1 MCRMEFYFMRRILA
15 LVICLSIIFI
25 SCNENPVDAALDA
38 AELNIEEQPECSLEI
53 LEKIEKGQLSKRRQK
68 ARYSLLYSIALDK
81 NYIDIKSDSIISP
94 AVDYYRT
101 HGSRAERFD
110 CYYYLARIYENVQD
124 QENVLLNSAK
134 AESLD
139 TSKIDPYKLCL
150 LYAMKGRT
158 YHQAWR
164 IQDAI
169 DSYTLACKYAIK
181 ANKFRHYAYYS
192 LMLAESYRYSHNL
205 DMSIHS
211 VSNAYKYNSFF
222 TLNESHL
229 YHRLNLLNMME
240 GNADPQECVSYAN
253 YYIKE
258 YPQENKIYWTIIAE
272 VYLNAGYPDKAYE
285 LLKKYPSHFNIQYG
299 YYGIL
304 SRINES
310 RGDYIGAL
318 DAYRKFAE
326 YIKKR
331 DVARHKS
338 NVKLIEERYKNEFI
352 QARQKHLILYFATF
366 ALLILCTTL
375 YLNIKWRNERKL
387 NRSNLKELQQ
397 EYDALCMLK
406 EHLDGANK
414 YLCEQVAVQSSTDQE
429 LLRVLGHRMKSLSA
443 FLQKPIPDSL
453 SKVVPQIEN
462 LRKSKN
468 YIVDNIGLLYAVT
481 YPDFVSELRMHDLT
495 SSEIGYCCLLLL
507 GLNIPEAGEVIGRV
521 SSIYNVNSSI
531 RKKLGVTSQNLD
543 KWLINRFSEY
553 YPDLGH

>member
-1 MCRMEFYFMRRILA
+1 MEFYFMRRILA

-38 AELNIEEQPECSLEI
+38 AELNMEEKPECSLEI

-124 QENVLLNSAK
+124 QGNVLLNSAK

-150 LYAMKGRT
+150 LYAMKGNV

-181 ANKFRHYAYYS
+181 AEKFRHYAYFS
-192 LMLAESYRYSHNL
+192 LMLAESYRYAHNL
-205 DMSIHS
+205 DASIQS
-211 VSNAYKYNSFF
+211 VSDAYSYNSYF
-222 TLNESHL
+222 TLNETHL
-229 YHRLNLLNMME
+229 YHRLMLLNMMDT
-240 GNADPQECVSYAN
+240 NTDPQECLSYAEN
-253 YYIKE
+253 YIKE
-258 YPQENKIYWTIIAE
+258 YPQENKIYWNIIAE
-272 VYLNAGYPDKAYE
+272 IYLNSGYPEHAYE
-285 LLKKYPSHFNIQYG
+285 SLKKYPEHFNVQYG

-318 DAYRKFAE
+318 DAYRKFSE
-326 YIKKR
+326 YIKER
-331 DVARHKS
+331 DVTRHKS

-352 QARQKHLILYFATF
+352 QSRQKHLIIYFATF
-366 ALLILCTTL
+366 AILILCITL
-375 YLNIKWRNERKL
+375 YLNIKWRKERKL
-387 NRSNLKELQQ
+387 NQSNLAELQQ